1 MSARTQASLW
11 PAALASVGVVFGDI
25 GTSPIYT
32 VRECFRAPGVP
43 PDPANVF
50 GVISLIFWS
59 LTVVMTLKYAVLLA
73 RADNQGEGGIFAL
86 WSLIFSIRERF
97 GPRTLA
103 VAGFLAMAGA
113 ALLYGDG
120 IITPAISVLSAV
132 EGLEILNP
140 ELHAWV
146 VPLASGILIG
156 LFLIQRHGTGRI
168 GSFFGPVMVLW
179 FGMLAVLGWMQV
191 VRAPEIFQALSPLWA
206 LQFVWHHGWETLFVL
221 GAVLLCVTG
230 SEAMYADLGHFGRR
244 AMQMAWGTLAYPALI
259 MNYLGQGA
267 LLLREPSAVGHPYY
281 KMVPEP
287 LLIPAIVLTTAATV
301 IASQAMI
308 SGVFSLTQ
316 QAVQLGVLPRLKILH
331 TSDRIRGQIYMPMVN
346 WMLMVACLGLVVT
359 FRSSGGLAA
368 AYGLS
373 VTLEML
379 LTTALFYLVMRRLWG
394 WSRRRSLP
402 LIGLFLI
409 FEIAFVASTLL
420 KLADGAWIPLL
431 TTVVLMLVM
440 STWRAGR
447 ALLGVRI
454 REGLLP
460 LDLLLKELADGRI
473 PRVSG
478 TGVFMSALSQD
489 IPPVLVHHLKHNKA
503 LHKRV
508 VLLSVQFSNDPR
520 VFRADRSRAEELAP
534 DFHRVVLRY
543 GYTEEP
549 RVMEDLCAAL
559 DIPEGQRM
567 GMSFYQS
574 RELLR
579 ISRKPGLVP
588 WRKHLFAFI
597 SRTTRPAAGYFDLPP
612 GQVIELGVQIEL

>member
-1 MSARTQASLW
+1 
-11 PAALASVGVVFGDI
+11 VGVVFGDI

-43 PDPANVF
+43 PDPANIF

-59 LTVVMTLKYAVLLA
+59 LTVVMTLKYAVLLS

-97 GPRTLA
+97 KPRTLA
-103 VAGFLAMAGA
+103 LAGFLAMIGA

-132 EGLEILNP
+132 EGLEILNA

-156 LFLIQRHGTGRI
+156 LFLIQQHGTGRI

-179 FGMLAVLGWMQV
+179 FSTLAVLGWMQV

-206 LQFVWHHGWETLFVL
+206 LQFVWHHGWETFFVL

-244 AMQMAWGTLAYPALI
+244 AMQTAWGTLVYPALI

-267 LLLREPSAVGHPYY
+267 LLLRDPSAVSHPYY
-281 KMVPEP
+281 KMVPEH
-287 LLIPAIVLTTAATV
+287 LLIPVIFLTTAATV

-331 TSDRIRGQIYMPMVN
+331 TSARIRGQIYIPVVN

-379 LTTALFYLVMRRLWG
+379 MTTTLFYLVMRRLWG
-394 WSRRRSLP
+394 WSRGRSLP
-402 LIGLFLI
+402 LIGLFLL
-409 FEIAFVASTLL
+409 FEIPFVASTLL
-420 KLADGAWIPLL
+420 KLVDGAWISLL
-431 TTVVLMLVM
+431 TTVLLILVM
-440 STWRAGR
+440 TTWQAGR
-447 ALLGVRI
+447 ALLGARI

-460 LDLLLKELADGRI
+460 LDLLLKELAEGRI
-473 PRVSG
+473 PRVPG

-508 VLLSVQFSNDPR
+508 VLLSVQFTNEPR

-534 DFHRVVLRY
+534 DFYRVVLRY
-543 GYTEEP
+543 GYTEKP

-579 ISRKPGLVP
+579 VSQRPGLAR

-612 GQVIELGVQIEL
+612 GQLIELGVQIEL